1 MERRIP
7 YGDVIRKL
15 RLKNGLTQTQL
26 GEMVGVSGD
35 MIQKYENNQR
45 LPKED
50 RLKEIFNALG
60 YEVRVKYSFDIKKKE
75 NHKND
80 PNSRY
85 RSMKKRELLEEISRL
100 QKALSEKK

>member
-15 RLKNGLTQTQL
+15 RLKNGLTQIQL
-26 GEMVGVSGD
+26 GALIGVSGD

-50 RLKEIFNALG
+50 RLNEIFDALG
-60 YEVRVKYSFDIKKKE
+60 HEVKVKYSFDIKKKKDRE
-75 NHKND
+75 VDLNA
-80 PNSRY
+80 RY
-85 RSMKKRELLEEISRL
+85 RSMKKRELIEEIDRL
-100 QKALSEKK
+100 KTELSKKK